1 VLESGDVVHVGP
13 DEWHFHG
20 GTLDTPVVHLAV
32 NGGGA
37 PEWGAPVTDAEY
49 DEGF

>member
-1 VLESGDVVHVGP
+1 VGG

-20 GTLDTPVVHLAV
+20 GAPDAPVAHVAV

-37 PEWGAPVTDAEY
+37 PEWGEAVTQEEY